1 MRVKMGLGPSI
12 LWRSRGWLHSPAP
25 PCVRCTV
32 TSEHARGVGDEAPVP
47 SPDTPM
53 AGSVQQQE
61 LHKLL
66 PLPFCA
72 RSSVR
77 LDLGLIS

>member
-1 MRVKMGLGPSI
+1 MRA
-12 LWRSRGWLHSPAP
+12 SPLP
-25 PCVRCTV
+25 
-32 TSEHARGVGDEAPVP
+32 E
-47 SPDTPM
+47 TPM
-53 AGSVQQQE
+53 ASTVQQQE

-72 RSSVR
+72 WSSVR

>member
-1 MRVKMGLGPSI
+1 M
-12 LWRSRGWLHSPAP
+12 
-25 PCVRCTV
+25 
-32 TSEHARGVGDEAPVP
+32 TSEHPRGTGDEAPVP
-47 SPDTPM
+47 RPDTPM
-53 AGSVQQQE
+53 ASTVQQQE

-72 RSSVR
+72 GSSVR

>member
-1 MRVKMGLGPSI
+1 MCEGEPGLQNIPEELGT
-12 LWRSRGWLHSPAP
+12 RASPFP
-25 PCVRCTV
+25 
-32 TSEHARGVGDEAPVP
+32 EI
-47 SPDTPM
+47 PM
-53 AGSVQQQE
+53 ASTVQQQE

-72 RSSVR
+72 WSSVR

>member
-1 MRVKMGLGPSI
+1 M
-12 LWRSRGWLHSPAP
+12 
-25 PCVRCTV
+25 
-32 TSEHARGVGDEAPVP
+32 TSEHPRGVGDEAPIP
-47 SPDTPM
+47 SPDTPT